1 MRIKDK
7 IDKGLYD
14 QLSAQEVE
22 LAIHKSWIEDVSVFI
37 DQDCVDKDVII
48 TVIPFLDDEHLDI
61 LVNEEED
68 SEILMAILQQGR
80 AKDQYVLAGHDDVH
94 VRATVA
100 QVTQDEELLDE
111 LWIDY
116 TNIVKKSVLGRGRV
130 KDLKVALQSDNPQL
144 RDYAQFKVREMII
157 DGQLVNRKNGQST
170 MIVNKDN
177 QELKDILVESPLTG
191 RQMTI
196 LS

>member
-22 LAIHKSWIEDVSVFI
+22 LAIHKGWIEDVSVFI
-37 DQDCVDKDVII
+37 GHDCVDKDVII

-61 LVNEEED
+61 LVSEEED
-68 SEILMAILQQGR
+68 LNVLIAILNQGR
-80 AKDQYVLAGHDDVH
+80 AKDQYVLAGHNHVY
-94 VRATVA
+94 VRAAVA
-100 QVTQDEELLDE
+100 EVTQDEELLDE
-111 LWIDY
+111 LWIDCA
-116 TNIVKKSVLGRGRV
+116 NIVKKTVLGRGRA
-130 KDLKVALQSDNPQL
+130 KDLQVALQSDNPQL
-144 RDYAQFKVREMII
+144 RDYAQSKVIDMVI

-170 MIVNKDN
+170 MIVNKDDN
-177 QELKDILVESPLTG
+177 EFKDILVESPLTG